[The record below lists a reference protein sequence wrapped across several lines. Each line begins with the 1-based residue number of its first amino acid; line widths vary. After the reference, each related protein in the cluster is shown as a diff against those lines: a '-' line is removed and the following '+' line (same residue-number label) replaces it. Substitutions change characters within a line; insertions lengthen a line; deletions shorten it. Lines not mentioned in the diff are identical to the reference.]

1 MATASGSEGGWEV
14 AENGRPLSLLVRLR
28 QRSVVLPW
36 ALFLFAEGTDAE
48 LRAVFHTHVLTV
60 QGAGLGE
67 LLSSFG
73 QQIVVELVEPD
84 RTVKFSALAGPCLT
98 ALTLTENP

>member
-1 MATASGSEGGWEV
+1 M

-36 ALFLFAEGTDAE
+36 ALFLFAEGTETE
-48 LRAVFHTHVLTV
+48 LRAVFHTHAMTV

-67 LLSSFG
+67 LLSAFG
-73 QQIVVELVEPD
+73 QQTVVELVEPD
-84 RTVKFSALAGPCLT
+84 RIVKFSVAAGPCIT
-98 ALTLTENP
+98 ALVLTENP

>member
-1 MATASGSEGGWEV
+1 MATGSGSEGGWEV
-14 AENGRPLSLLVRLR
+14 AERRPPALLVRLR

-60 QGAGLGE
+60 QGAGLEFLLAELGE
-67 LLSSFG
+67 
-73 QQIVVELVEPD
+73 QRVTAIVEPD
-84 RTVKFSALAGPCLT
+84 RTAKFTEGAGRRIT
-98 ALTLTENP
+98 ALVLAENR

>member
-14 AENGRPLSLLVRLR
+14 ADRRPPALLLRLR

-60 QGAGLGE
+60 QGAGLESLLTELGE
-67 LLSSFG
+67 
-73 QQIVVELVEPD
+73 QRVTTIVEPD
-84 RTVKFSALAGPCLT
+84 RAAKFTESTGPHIT
-98 ALTLTENP
+98 ALVLAENR